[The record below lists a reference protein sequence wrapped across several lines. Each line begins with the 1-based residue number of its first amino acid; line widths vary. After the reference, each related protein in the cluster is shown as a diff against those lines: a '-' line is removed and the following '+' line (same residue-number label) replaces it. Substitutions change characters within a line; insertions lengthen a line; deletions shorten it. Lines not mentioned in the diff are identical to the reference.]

1 MGWAQ
6 EDNAIYNISTGIET
20 PDQEI
25 FDTLARVFSYSG
37 EPIYAPVRTGEIHHI
52 CLDATKAYRELG
64 WQAPIFLKEGLLQT
78 ADYYRARFG

>member
-6 EDNAIYNISTGIET
+6 GDNAIYNISTGIET

-64 WQAPIFLKEGLLQT
+64 WQARIFLKEGLLQT